1 MKKSGESIFHIMN
14 KKMFFGQFFL
24 IFSLR
29 DKLFYI
35 LIKPNFTEFSFDF
48 CGAFQ
53 ECEILKKVRKPNQ
66 DISHHNTYCDNQ
78 KTLE

>member
-1 MKKSGESIFHIMN
+1 MN

-24 IFSLR
+24 IFSLM

-35 LIKPNFTEFSFDF
+35 LIKPHFTEFSFEF
-48 CGAFQ
+48 CVAFQ
-53 ECEILKKVRKPNQ
+53 DCEILRKVRKTNQ
-66 DISHHNTYCDNQ
+66 DISHHYANSDNQ